1 MSSAFAKLERVAHQ
15 ALDRV
20 FAEALTITAQAVP
33 DGDVNRRKRADPSRQ
48 PMTLQGVFL
57 SDIENV
63 RLPARGAS
71 DAGVQPRTGNAP
83 VFDVATGDLAWVPQE
98 GDLVTR
104 LATGAI
110 YQIAK
115 APSDVEGRTFLH
127 LTARR

>member
-1 MSSAFAKLERVAHQ
+1 MTTAFAKLERVAHQ

-48 PMTLQGVFL
+48 PMTLQGVFV
-57 SDIENV
+57 SDIEKV

-71 DAGVQPRTGNAP
+71 DAGVQPRTGNTP
-83 VFDVATGDLAWVPQE
+83 VFDVATADLAWVPQE

-104 LATGAI
+104 LETGAI

-115 APSDVEGRTFLH
+115 VPSDVEGRTFLH